1 MEMTA
6 HLLKKALIRF
16 LIAHHYSFRHSSY
29 ETAAK
34 LVVGTEVA

>member
-1 MEMTA
+1 MSENVQ
-6 HLLKKALIRF
+6 LFSRF